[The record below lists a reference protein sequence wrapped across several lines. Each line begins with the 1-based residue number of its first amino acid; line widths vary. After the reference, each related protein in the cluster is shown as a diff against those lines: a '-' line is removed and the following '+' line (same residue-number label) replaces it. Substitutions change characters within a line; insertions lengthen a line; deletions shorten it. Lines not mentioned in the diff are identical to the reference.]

1 MIVQLTDSATASK
14 EHFSRALLPLCGMR
28 ASAARGKEGV
38 YLVPYPGLRR
48 SIPLR
53 TRDGASRPGL
63 NYSAPLALVHRL
75 VLRPDSLKC
84 PSGPLARESSW
95 KYQVKPVF
103 RP

>member
-14 EHFSRALLPLCGMR
+14 EHFSRALR
-28 ASAARGKEGV
+28 FAARWPAGGKEGV

-48 SIPLR
+48 SVPLR

-75 VLRPDSLKC
+75 VLRTDSFKC
-84 PSGPLARESSW
+84 SSRLLARESS
-95 KYQVKPVF
+95 
-103 RP
+103 